1 MDYEMDFATEETG
14 DITISACQAYLEED
28 DDNSDG
34 CAYYLRIE
42 NNSDSRIQLLS
53 KEFNITD
60 DHGNSYYNNSLGFK
74 GELPA
79 LEPGEYFEYSDSAPL
94 KSAFGVLYGNCKIM
108 DEGNSQVK
116 NIRIPA
122 INLIGSINKNCTLN

>member
-1 MDYEMDFATEETG
+1 MDYATEETG
-14 DITISACQAYLEED
+14 DIVVSACQAFLDEA
-28 DDNSDG
+28 DDNS

-42 NNSDSRIQLLS
+42 NNSRSKIHLIS

-60 DHGNSYYNNSLGFK
+60 DRGNNYCDNTFGFK

-94 KSAFGVLYGNCKIM
+94 KSSFGVLYGCCQIKE
-108 DEGNSQVK
+108 DGREQVK
-116 NIRIPA
+116 NVRIPA
-122 INLIGSINKNCTLN
+122 LSLTGHLSKECVLN